1 MMFEDLP
8 AATFNPVRDV
18 WFPLDVSNAAS
29 FNVVLAHSAAH
40 IARMHGYQT
49 SNEAIKFK
57 MEAIRIVASWMDDS
71 QQALSD
77 EVIAAVIRL
86 LTYEVSERMDF

>member
-40 IARMHGYQT
+40 IARMHGYTT
-49 SNEAIKFK
+49 SNEALKFK
-57 MEAIRIVASWMDDS
+57 MEAIRIVASWMDDP

-86 LTYEVSERMDF
+86 LTYEAS